1 MLQTYKI
8 WSGTRTWLPGDD
20 TGKYTVIE
28 IVAEE
33 LGWFEDV
40 NPDGFSGTAYYVY
53 RAESGEIIINVVN
66 KNYGIGEPSRAVIYS
81 FSSLE
86 EAAADGFEQVLKEM
100 RLI

>member
-8 WSGTRTWLPGDD
+8 WKGERTFLPGDD
-20 TGKYTVIE
+20 TSKYTVIE

-40 NPDGFSGTAYYVY
+40 NPDGFSGRTYYVY
-53 RAESGEIIINVVN
+53 RTAEGEIVINIVEE
-66 KNYGIGEPSRAVIYS
+66 NYGIGEPSRAVIYR

-86 EAAADGFEQVLKEM
+86 DAAQSEQRYALEEL

>member
-8 WSGTRTWLPGDD
+8 WEGERTFLPGDD
-20 TGKYTVIE
+20 TSKFTIIE
-28 IVAEE
+28 ITGEE

-40 NPDGFSGTAYYVY
+40 NPDGYSGTAYYVY
-53 RAESGEIIINVVN
+53 RTESGEIIINVVN
-66 KNYGIGEPSRAVIYS
+66 ENYGIGEPSRAVIYR

-86 EAAADGFEQVLKEM
+86 EAAQSEQRYALEEL

>member
-1 MLQTYKI
+1 MQTYRV
-8 WSGTRTWLPGDD
+8 WEGERTFLPGDD
-20 TGKYTVIE
+20 TSKYTVIE

-53 RAESGEIIINVVN
+53 RTESGEIIINVVN
-66 KNYGIGEPSRAVIYS
+66 KNYGIGEPSRALIYR
-81 FSSLE
+81 FISLE
-86 EAAADGFEQVLKEM
+86 EAAQSEQRYALEEL

>member
-8 WSGTRTWLPGDD
+8 WEGERTFLPGDD
-20 TGKYTVIE
+20 TSKYTVIE

-40 NPDGFSGTAYYVY
+40 NPDGFSCTAYYVY
-53 RAESGEIIINVVN
+53 RTESGEIIINVVN
-66 KNYGIGEPSRAVIYS
+66 KNYGIGEPNYGTIYR

-86 EAAADGFEQVLKEM
+86 EAAQSEQRYALSEL

>member
-1 MLQTYKI
+1 MQTYKI
-8 WSGTRTWLPGDD
+8 WQGERTFLPGDD
-20 TGKYTVIE
+20 ASKYTVVE

-53 RAESGEIIINVVN
+53 QTSEGEVVINIVEQS
-66 KNYGIGEPSRAVIYS
+66 YGIGEPSRAVI
-81 FSSLE
+81 FRFRSLE
-86 EAAADGFEQVLKEM
+86 EAAQSEQRYALEEL

>member
-1 MLQTYKI
+1 MQTYRI
-8 WSGTRTWLPGDD
+8 WEGERTFLPGDAS
-20 TGKYTVIE
+20 KYTVIE

>member
-1 MLQTYKI
+1 MQTYRI
-8 WSGTRTWLPGDD
+8 WEGERTFLPGDD
-20 TGKYTVIE
+20 TSKYTVIE

-53 RAESGEIIINVVN
+53 RTESGEIIINVVN
-66 KNYGIGEPSRAVIYS
+66 KSYGIGEPSRAVIYR

-86 EAAADGFEQVLKEM
+86 DAAQSEQRYALEEL

>member
-1 MLQTYKI
+1 MQTYRV
-8 WSGTRTWLPGDD
+8 WEGERTFLPGDD
-20 TGKYTVIE
+20 TCKYTVIE

-40 NPDGFSGTAYYVY
+40 NTDGFSGTAYYVY
-53 RAESGEIIINVVN
+53 RTESGEIIINVVN
-66 KNYGIGEPSRAVIYS
+66 KNYGIGEPSRAVIYR

-86 EAAADGFEQVLKEM
+86 EAAQSEQRYALEEL